1 MFDYILF
8 DFDGTLM
15 DTSEGVYKSFDN
27 VVAHYKLN
35 ISKDVYSTM
44 IGPPLIESFSK
55 TLKIPESE
63 IQNAMAV
70 YREYYSK
77 QGMFEASVYDGV
89 VELIKK
95 LKASGK
101 KVFVATSKPEIY
113 AKQILEKKGI
123 LDLFDFVGGSDLE
136 EKVRVEKVDIVKYVL
151 KENKIKNK
159 EKCILIGDRKFDIA
173 GAHAAGI
180 KCAGILWGFG
190 SRKEFEEYSADFI
203 LETPNDVA
211 KFILG

>member
-95 LKASGK
+95 LKASEK